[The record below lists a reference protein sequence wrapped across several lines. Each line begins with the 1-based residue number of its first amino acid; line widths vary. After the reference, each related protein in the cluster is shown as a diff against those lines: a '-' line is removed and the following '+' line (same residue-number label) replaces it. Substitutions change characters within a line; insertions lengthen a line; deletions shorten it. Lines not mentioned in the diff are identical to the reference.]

1 MEPVA
6 AAVPD
11 RLHALGASPVNSKIV
26 VIDEGA
32 MLATGEGVT
41 LLPPDDPASRLPRGA
56 RIQKTAEDEYVSSQ
70 LGDTAPA
77 RISATAEEA
86 IGGFLAHF
94 HGR

>member
-11 RLHALGASPVNSKIV
+11 RLHALDRSPVNSKIV

-41 LLPPDDPASRLPRGA
+41 LLPSDDPASTLPHGA
-56 RIQKTAEDEYVSSQ
+56 RIQKTAEGEYVSNQ
-70 LGDTAPA
+70 LGDNAPA
-77 RISATAEEA
+77 WVTTTATDA
-86 IGGFLAHF
+86 IAGFLAHF